1 MSLAMN
7 NHLYHLQNVL
17 RTSFIGNSCLYH
29 TFRFLIKRKSL
40 DKTINYFAGQ
50 DISVERRKELKKLL
64 RTAMI
69 KYHWE
74 FDEFFLFDFEHSSME
89 KIRQFVPEFEKNA
102 FCDRINDPQQADV
115 FLDKWTTY
123 QYFKDYF
130 KRDVCNIRSLEDLE
144 SDAFLAF
151 INAHHS
157 FIFKPVFA
165 ALGHGIRVIHS
176 KEPSEAKAQLADL
189 FHSGI
194 KAFVLEELIV
204 QDNTMAS
211 FHPQSV
217 NTLRIATL
225 RFNDRIEIIHP
236 RIRLG
241 RGEAVVDNAGSG
253 GIIGNI
259 DLSSGVIYA
268 ACDKKGTSYEYH
280 PDTNVKIVGFK
291 VPRFDEAVQLVKQ
304 LAQVLPKV
312 RYVGWD
318 IALRPDGWVMIEGND
333 KGQFGFQYPKQ
344 EGFAEELNK
353 LKSELLREL

>member
-1 MSLAMN
+1 MS
-7 NHLYHLQNVL
+7 
-17 RTSFIGNSCLYH
+17 
-29 TFRFLIKRKSL
+29 
-40 DKTINYFAGQ
+40 D
-50 DISVERRKELKKLL
+50 LL
-64 RTAMI
+64 
-69 KYHWE
+69 
-74 FDEFFLFDFEHSSME
+74 
-89 KIRQFVPEFEKNA
+89 
-102 FCDRINDPQQADV
+102 
-115 FLDKWTTY
+115 
-123 QYFKDYF
+123 
-130 KRDVCNIRSLEDLE
+130 
-144 SDAFLAF
+144 
-151 INAHHS
+151 
-157 FIFKPVFA
+157 
-165 ALGHGIRVIHS
+165 
-176 KEPSEAKAQLADL
+176 
-189 FHSGI
+189 HSGI
-194 KAFVLEELIV
+194 KAFVFEELIV
-204 QDNTMAS
+204 QDETMDS

-291 VPRFDEAVQLVKQ
+291 VPRFDEALQLVKQ